1 MNDKKIV
8 FLASSTIND
17 MFTHFEQLEYLDFY
31 TLIKLSVILPHG
43 VFGVSQ
49 VKSIYTKTRYR
60 YH

>member
-31 TLIKLSVILPHG
+31 TNQTICHFTTRG
-43 VFGVSQ
+43 V
-49 VKSIYTKTRYR
+49 
-60 YH
+60 